1 MRTFPGLPHHLLVI
15 TQSQP
20 RHYTWQS
27 LQQHN
32 ECLSPVMCH
41 NNNSDWSRSHM
52 TLSNWLTMFHVSRM
66 MLCWDHYKWLGS
78 LVTREGLTQDPAPER
93 ERGDLCWAE
102 WAECGNPAHPAQPGS
117 RPDQGKIS
125 YQQKI
130 FRWYIS
136 LENFQQK
143 TRYTREDKMIAEMH
157 KIYEIPNSISWCVLT
172 ALQDNLQLH
181 YRSFRG
187 SYRTN

>member
-93 ERGDLCWAE
+93 EVTYAVSRVSRVWQSSA
-102 WAECGNPAHPAQPGS
+102 PGATRLQT
-117 RPDQGKIS
+117 RPGKIS

-130 FRWYIS
+130 FRWHIS

-143 TRYTREDKMIAEMH
+143 TRYTREDKMIAEMQ